1 MLTADEKRWL
11 ERRKVLCT
19 HCDLIARD
27 LCQGHNKTS
36 CSHWDRF
43 HCNNPVK
50 RYKAF
55 QDMQDAAEFEAR
67 VAEKLA
73 IDRATGKH
81 LRPKGCSWYETAK
94 DGQRIRQTAC
104 PPHHDIDKCAGF
116 ATSQPRLRW
125 TLDTGPGLRH
135 GGGTTTHGSVRA
147 AVSKPRASCPA
158 FCAGFSFFSC

>member
-1 MLTADEKRWL
+1 MALSEKEKDWL

-73 IDRATGKH
+73 KPRSE
-81 LRPKGCSWYETAK
+81 LRPHCSRYETTD
-94 DGQRIRQTAC
+94 DGHLVRKTAC
-104 PPHHDIDKCAGF
+104 PPHHDIDNCPGVATCAIYH
-116 ATSQPRLRW
+116 SRL
-125 TLDTGPGLRH
+125 
-135 GGGTTTHGSVRA
+135 A
-147 AVSKPRASCPA
+147 AEAEMEA
-158 FCAGFSFFSC
+158 

>member
-1 MLTADEKRWL
+1 MLTEKEKEWL

-19 HCDLIARD
+19 HCDLIARGF
-27 LCQGHNKTS
+27 CQGHNKTS

-73 IDRATGKH
+73 RNICYNCPDEPDGCHAAFEAPRRTGESCRMKH
-81 LRPKGCSWYETAK
+81 ARLAVEAEM
-94 DGQRIRQTAC
+94 
-104 PPHHDIDKCAGF
+104 DK
-116 ATSQPRLRW
+116 
-125 TLDTGPGLRH
+125 
-135 GGGTTTHGSVRA
+135 
-147 AVSKPRASCPA
+147 
-158 FCAGFSFFSC
+158 